1 MEELLNKAK
10 ELDITVADDIT
21 EEELTKIITEKE
33 NNQQEIENEKKK
45 ENKKK
50 DKKKDK
56 NVIRVLDDN
65 NKPINKDIEKEK
77 IKSLGA
83 ERQVNTAHSKPLK
96 QAKNGEYYEELADGI
111 GMWSRTG
118 ESFLLKDLD
127 K

>member
-1 MEELLNKAK
+1 MEELLNRAK

-50 DKKKDK
+50 DK

-77 IKSLGA
+77 IKSLGV
-83 ERQVNTAHSKPLK
+83 ERQVNTVHSKPLK

>member
-1 MEELLNKAK
+1 MEELLKRAK

-21 EEELTKIITEKE
+21 EEKLAKIIKEKE
-33 NNQQEIENEKKK
+33 NNQQEVEK

-50 DKKKDK
+50 EKKKDK
-56 NVIRVLDDN
+56 NAIRVLDDN

-77 IKSLGA
+77 IKSLGV
-83 ERQVNTAHSKPLK
+83 EQQVNTVHSKPLK